1 MTFVSPLPSPAA
13 YRDSEESTAIT
24 TFGKDGRIRRHLHA
38 GQCYVSAEPAALTT
52 VLGSCVAVC
61 LWEAEL
67 GIGGINHF
75 VLPHWAG
82 NGRVS
87 ARFGSVAISLLIE
100 ELCALGCRPESLQA
114 KIFGGSGVMSAGNL
128 TRLGQ
133 RNIRIARQVLAEESI
148 PVVAEDVG
156 GTRGRKLIFHTQD
169 GTAWVKRL

>member
-1 MTFVSPLPSPAA
+1 MTYVSPLPSPAP
-13 YRDSEESTAIT
+13 YRNSRKSTAT
-24 TFGKDGRIRRHLHA
+24 PAFGKNGRIRRHLHA
-38 GQCYVSAEPAALTT
+38 GQCYVSAEPAAVTT

-75 VLPHWAG
+75 LLPHWAG

-87 ARFGSVAISLLIE
+87 ARFGSVAISILIE
-100 ELCALGCRPESLQA
+100 ELSALGCRPEHLQA
-114 KIFGGSGVMSAGNL
+114 KIFGGSGAMSVDNL

-133 RNIRIARQVLAEESI
+133 RNIEIARQFLAAESI

-156 GTRGRKLIFHTQD
+156 GKRGRKLIFHTHD
-169 GTAWVKRL
+169 GAAWVKRL